1 MLLIPLGAIINSAGV
16 VAGSLL
22 GMLLGDRLSEGVRKI
37 IFQGLGLCVAVMGLQ
52 MALPTGNMLLI
63 MFSIALGA
71 IVGELLDLDQRA
83 NSLGDKLKARLKS
96 RNPAFTEGF
105 VNATMLFCIGSLVI
119 LGPMEEGLTGNYD
132 LLVTKAILDFFISIA
147 LAAVMGVGVLIAAVP
162 VLLLEGLFTYCA
174 GFLQLFMTP
183 EMIVE
188 FKACGGV
195 MIVGMALNVLDLT
208 KIKIFNLLPALVFIV
223 LAVYLQ
229 GVFFPG

>member
-16 VAGSLL
+16 VLGSLL
-22 GMLLGDRLSEGVRKI
+22 GMLLGNRLSEGIRKI
-37 IFQGLGLCVAVMGLQ
+37 IFQGLALCVAVMGLQ

-63 MFSIALGA
+63 MFAISLGA
-71 IVGELLDLDQRA
+71 IVGELLKLDDRA
-83 NSLGDKLKARLKS
+83 NALGGWLKTRMKS

-105 VNATMLFCIGSLVI
+105 VNATMLFCIGSLVV

-132 LLVTKAILDFFISIA
+132 LLATKAILDFFLSIA
-147 LAAVMGVGVLIAAVP
+147 LAAVMGVGVLVAAIP

-174 GFLQLFMTP
+174 GILQLFMTP

-195 MIVGMALNVLDLT
+195 MLVGMALNVLNLT
-208 KIKIFNLLPALVFIV
+208 QIKIFNLLPALVFIV
-223 LAVYLQ
+223 LEVYFM